1 MKVILKKDFDELGA
15 EGEIKEVKDGYAR
28 NFLIPNGIAMLASES
43 NIKSFEEIK
52 KQRRRKI
59 LKEIEDSK
67 KLSEI
72 LEKENLVIAV
82 KSGEDGKIYGSV
94 TAQMIFDELTAK
106 GYGHIDRKKIILK
119 EHIKNLGEHTVTIKL
134 HSNVIASLKVTVVS
148 DNQQVTIDEKT
159 VGQTTDEN
167 TVEQTTENQE

>member
-1 MKVILKKDFDELGA
+1 MKVILKKDFEGLGS

-28 NFLIPNGIAMLASES
+28 NFLIPKGIAMSATPS
-43 NIKSFEEIK
+43 NIKSYEEIR

-72 LEKENLVIAV
+72 LEKENIIIAL
-82 KSGEDGKIYGSV
+82 KTGDDEKTYGSV
-94 TAQMIFDELTAK
+94 TAQMIFDELTKK

-119 EHIKNLGEHTVTIKL
+119 EHIKTLGEYNVNIKL
-134 HSNVIASLKVTVVS
+134 HSNIIANLKVTVIS
-148 DNQQVTIDEKT
+148 ENQPEIAEETPV
-159 VGQTTDEN
+159 EN
-167 TVEQTTENQE
+167 TLENQES